1 MNFLEESYQHLYDL
15 YSKNLKSK
23 KLDEKLHRY
32 FEAISK
38 EINDSKKLERFFCY
52 IIKRASMENHFNEF
66 NGNSDLGYILY
77 KFQCKIVEFK
87 MEFCK

>member
-15 YSKNLKSK
+15 YSKNMKSK
-23 KLDEKLHRY
+23 KLDEKLHSY
-32 FEAISK
+32 FEAVSK

-52 IIKRASMENHFNEF
+52 MIKRASMENHFHEF